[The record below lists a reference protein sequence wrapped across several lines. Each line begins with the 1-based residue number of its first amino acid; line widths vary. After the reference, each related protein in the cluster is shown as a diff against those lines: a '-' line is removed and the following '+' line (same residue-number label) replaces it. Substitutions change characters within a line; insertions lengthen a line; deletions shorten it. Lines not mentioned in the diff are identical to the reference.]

1 MNKFFITTPEI
12 ASALEMATG
21 IRAEKARQQG
31 CEGVTSFWWGVV
43 RHPDGEQA
51 ALAIHDAPEAG
62 GVVQQIGENNEI
74 VIGDAP
80 TGSNIVYQNGDLVI
94 TTDDLIDE
102 LPADWHTADP
112 SADAP

>member
-21 IRAEKARQQG
+21 ISAERARQQG
-31 CEGVTSFWWGVV
+31 CEGVTSFWWDVL

-51 ALAIHDAPEAG
+51 ALVIHDAPEDG
-62 GVVQQIGENNEI
+62 EI
-74 VIGDAP
+74 VIGDTPA
-80 TGSNIVYQNGDLVI
+80 GSNIVYQNGDLVI

-102 LPADWHTADP
+102 LPADWQPETPDL
-112 SADAP
+112 DARPDTFPV

>member
-21 IRAEKARQQG
+21 ISAEKARQQG
-31 CEGVTSFWWGVV
+31 CEGVTSFWWSVV

-51 ALAIHDAPEAG
+51 ALEIHDAPEASD
-62 GVVQQIGENNEI
+62 IE
-74 VIGDAP
+74 IGDQSAAP
-80 TGSNIVYQNGDLVI
+80 NIVYQNGDLVI
-94 TTDDLIDE
+94 TTDDLVDE

-112 SADAP
+112 SVDAT

>member
-21 IRAEKARQQG
+21 ISAEKARQQG
-31 CEGVTSFWWGVV
+31 CEGVTSFWWSVV

-51 ALAIHDAPEAG
+51 ALAIHDVPET
-62 GVVQQIGENNEI
+62 GEI
-74 VIGDAP
+74 AVGDQLAA
-80 TGSNIVYQNGDLVI
+80 SNIVYQNGDLVI
-94 TTDDLIDE
+94 TTDDLVDE

>member
-21 IRAEKARQQG
+21 ISAEKARQQG
-31 CEGVTSFWWGVV
+31 CEGVTSFWWSVV

-51 ALAIHDAPEAG
+51 ALVIHDAPEAG
-62 GVVQQIGENNEI
+62 GVMQQIGDNNEV

-80 TGSNIVYQNGDLVI
+80 AASNIVYQNGDLVI

-102 LPADWHTADP
+102 LPADWQLETPDL
-112 SADAP
+112 DAP

>member
-21 IRAEKARQQG
+21 ISAEKANQEG
-31 CEGVTSFWWGVV
+31 CVGTTSFWWSVV

-51 ALAIHDAPEAG
+51 ALAIHDAPND
-62 GVVQQIGENNEI
+62 GV
-74 VIGDAP
+74 
-80 TGSNIVYQNGDLVI
+80 VYQNGELII

-102 LPADWHTADP
+102 LPADWQTETPDL
-112 SADAP
+112 DAP

>member
-21 IRAEKARQQG
+21 ISAEKARQQG
-31 CEGVTSFWWGVV
+31 CEGVTSFWWSVV

-51 ALAIHDAPEAG
+51 ALEIHDVLEVSEVA
-62 GVVQQIGENNEI
+62 
-74 VIGDAP
+74 IGDAP
-80 TGSNIVYQNGDLVI
+80 AGSNIVYQNGGLVI

-102 LPADWHTADP
+102 LPADWHTVDP
-112 SADAP
+112 NADAP